1 MLEILHLHFRFHL
14 PSPNPLRSF
23 TGLANAVMATDV
35 VLPSQWKAKRRGIF
49 QSVFQ
54 TGGAFQTPKS
64 APLQSEVPSNQADL
78 FASQPVTSPASA
90 YHSTPSVPQSLFP
103 HHDRRGEVEP
113 IDDTRQLDR
122 AWQIVTPKLQ
132 LPSCVSVEDSFGT
145 LPPGSELHSKNDE
158 AEFNA
163 ALHVL
168 IEARSLSP
176 RAECKYDVL
185 AWYTQQVTSHFI
197 HHVRPLLAALPNS
210 GPTEGTD
217 PSEVYN
223 NHLVVVQS
231 AVQILEAA
239 LRLYHHFLSLI
250 LRAVERDARLKETSS
265 LADAL
270 MSRFRRDIHA
280 LITGSAEPVMSQL
293 GVVLEVMIDQTL
305 EMSRARETL
314 NRYPPVKHDVVETER
329 FRERLLHLV
338 EALVQVGLAGE
349 DFQVL
354 FAEIMNRKM
363 SQYIHRAYARVWKTS
378 ARSRSGHGLDQDA
391 SKSMNLAQPSWCILS
406 LCDWIENHFARLA
419 LEVLSCIDH
428 SGGKATAVSF
438 SDVQQWK
445 EIGVGHIAALRI
457 SELFDVV
464 LEWPASKGA
473 LDDLKASVTTPQRRW
488 QLTDTFSSALQ
499 RRLLHPARSTLDIL
513 RVYISMIRTFH
524 ALDHS
529 KVLLSRVVPSL
540 QLYLVQREDAVR
552 IVVTGLLASQEEVE
566 QVQKVSTASGG
577 SAPNYV
583 GQCRKL
589 IELAVLLN
597 DPDQQRR
604 VDVDEEDLDWS
615 DMNWVP
621 DPVDAGVNYKR
632 PKSEDV
638 IGTLITTLG
647 SEDIF
652 IKEFQNI
659 IAENLLSTQ
668 TDFTQEQKVM
678 DLLKKRFGESAL
690 QNCEVMIKDIYD
702 SRKVDTHIRRVEL
715 GQPTQPPRAFG
726 TPVAPL
732 PYEDL
737 GRHLDT
743 DEEKLGQVPYH
754 ARILSRLYWPN
765 IVQESFVL
773 PYAVEEQ
780 QKKYEMGFERLKS
793 ARKLTWL
800 NQLGQATVEL
810 ELEDRTVETQCR
822 TFEAAVI
829 YAFQNDD
836 GAGANAN
843 GPARRTIQEL
853 QETLQMD
860 EELVLQALEFWVSKG
875 VLVRVSDDSDA
886 FVVLERRSSPTR
898 PELHPSMSAPAA
910 LEGEH
915 SMPAKPAVVKRVGT
929 TSAMDAK
936 ENERRAMYWQFI
948 VGMLTNSM
956 PTMPLSQM
964 GMMMRMLIAD
974 GFPWSDQEL
983 QEFLT
988 QKVEMGELEVVGGK
1002 YKLVKK

>member
-1 MLEILHLHFRFHL
+1 
-14 PSPNPLRSF
+14 
-23 TGLANAVMATDV
+23 MATEV
-35 VLPSQWKAKRRGIF
+35 ATPSLWQAKRCRIF
-49 QSVFQ
+49 QSVFHSD
-54 TGGAFQTPKS
+54 QTPLL
-64 APLQSEVPSNQADL
+64 ANQ
-78 FASQPVTSPASA
+78 PAIS
-90 YHSTPSVPQSLFP
+90 STVQ
-103 HHDRRGEVEP
+103 
-113 IDDTRQLDR
+113 DTNQLDH
-122 AWQIVTPKLQ
+122 AWQIATSKLQ
-132 LPSCVSVEDSFGT
+132 LPSSLSVQASLGT
-145 LPPGSELHSKNDE
+145 RPSPPQLHSQADE
-158 AEFNA
+158 TELNA
-163 ALHVL
+163 ALQVL
-168 IEARSLSP
+168 LQAQSSNS
-176 RAECKYDVL
+176 RATINYDVL
-185 AWYTQQVTSHFI
+185 AWYNKQVTSHFI
-197 HHVRPLLAALPNS
+197 HHVRPLLVALPNS
-210 GPTEGTD
+210 APTQGAG

-223 NHLVVVQS
+223 DALVVVQS
-231 AVQILEAA
+231 AVQTLEAA
-239 LRLYHHFLSLI
+239 LQQYHCCLSLI
-250 LRAVERDARLKETSS
+250 LRAVEQNAPPGKTNH
-265 LADAL
+265 LADAI
-270 MSRFRRDIHA
+270 MSRFRRDVHA
-280 LITGSAEPVMSQL
+280 LIAGSAESVMSQL
-293 GVVLEVMIDQTL
+293 RVVLQVMIDQTL
-305 EMSRARETL
+305 EVSKARGTRNTPPPARDGAAET
-314 NRYPPVKHDVVETER
+314 DR
-329 FRERLLHLV
+329 FKENLLHLV

-349 DFQVL
+349 DFQVF
-354 FAEIMNRKM
+354 FAEIMNKKM
-363 SQYIHRAYARVWKTS
+363 SQYIHRAYARVWKTYS
-378 ARSRSGHGLDQDA
+378 KSRPGHGLDKDA
-391 SKSMNLAQPSWCILS
+391 SKSMNIAQPSWCILS

-419 LEVLSCIDH
+419 LEVLSRISH
-428 SGGKATAVSF
+428 SGAKATVVSL

-445 EIGVGHIAALRI
+445 EIGIGHIAALRI
-457 SELFDVV
+457 SELFDIV

-488 QLTDTFSSALQ
+488 QLTDVFSTALQ

-566 QVQKVSTASGG
+566 QAQKASSSEADGMG
-577 SAPNYV
+577 RC
-583 GQCRKL
+583 GKL
-589 IELAVLLN
+589 IELAMLLN

-604 VDVDEEDLDWS
+604 VDLDEEDLDWD

-647 SEDIF
+647 SQDVF

-659 IAENLLSTQ
+659 IAEYLLSTQ
-668 TDFTQEQKVM
+668 TDFAQEQKVL
-678 DLLKKRFGESAL
+678 DLLKKRFGDSAL

-715 GQPTQPPRAFG
+715 GQPPQPPRAFG
-726 TPVAPL
+726 TPIAPL
-732 PYEDL
+732 PYDDL
-737 GRHLDT
+737 GRDLDV

-765 IVQESFVL
+765 IVQETFVL
-773 PYAVEEQ
+773 PQSVEEQ
-780 QKKYEMGFERLKS
+780 QKKYELGFERFKS
-793 ARKLTWL
+793 ARRLTWL

-810 ELEDRTVETQCR
+810 ELEDRTVETECR

-829 YAFQNDD
+829 YAFQDED
-836 GAGANAN
+836 AADADTHGA
-843 GPARRTIQEL
+843 ARRTIQEL

-860 EELVLQALEFWVSKG
+860 EELVLQALEFWVSKE
-875 VLVRVSDDSDA
+875 VLVRASDDQGA
-886 FVVLERRSSPTR
+886 FLVLERKDSPPTR

-910 LEGEH
+910 LESEQQQH
-915 SMPAKPAVVKRVGT
+915 NMPPAKPAVVKRVGT

-956 PTMPLSQM
+956 PLMPLSQM

-974 GFPWSDQEL
+974 GFPWSDEEL

-988 QKVEMGELEVVGGK
+988 QKVDMGELEIVGGK

>member
-1 MLEILHLHFRFHL
+1 
-14 PSPNPLRSF
+14 
-23 TGLANAVMATDV
+23 MATEV
-35 VLPSQWKAKRRGIF
+35 VRPCQWTAKRRRIF

-54 TGGAFQTPKS
+54 TDSAFQTS
-64 APLQSEVPSNQADL
+64 QSNPPPSQVPSDQAHL
-78 FASQPVTSPASA
+78 FASQPALLSTSA
-90 YHSTPSVPQSLFP
+90 YTLTPSFPQPTFA
-103 HHDRRGEVEP
+103 HHDSRGELRSDE
-113 IDDTRQLDR
+113 DTRQLEL
-122 AWQIVTPKLQ
+122 AWQIATSKLQ
-132 LPSCVSVEDSFGT
+132 LPSSVSVEDSFGT
-145 LPPGSELHSKNDE
+145 LPPPGSQLHPQAGETKL
-158 AEFNA
+158 NA
-163 ALHVL
+163 ALQVL
-168 IEARSLSP
+168 LQAQRLNP
-176 RAECKYDVL
+176 RAETKFDVL
-185 AWYTQQVTSHFI
+185 AWYNQQVTSHFI
-197 HHVRPLLAALPNS
+197 HHVRPLLAALPLS
-210 GPTEGTD
+210 VPAEGVD
-217 PSEVYN
+217 PSKTYN
-223 NHLVVVQS
+223 DCLVVVQS
-231 AVQILEAA
+231 AVSTLEAA
-239 LRLYHHFLSLI
+239 LRQYHCCLSLI
-250 LRAVERDARLKETSS
+250 LRAVERDAPPGETSS
-265 LADAL
+265 PSDAI
-270 MSRFRRDIHA
+270 MSRFRRDVHA
-280 LITGSAEPVMSQL
+280 LITSSAEPIMSQL
-293 GVVLEVMIDQTL
+293 RVVLEVMIDQTL
-305 EMSRARETL
+305 EVSKARETWHTL
-314 NRYPPVKHDVVETER
+314 LPAKHDAKEAER
-329 FRERLLHLV
+329 FRERLLQLV
-338 EALVQVGLAGE
+338 EALVEVGLAGE

-354 FAEIMNRKM
+354 VAEIMNRKM

-378 ARSRSGHGLDQDA
+378 AKSRSGHGLDKDA

-406 LCDWIENHFARLA
+406 LCDWIENCFARLA
-419 LEVLSCIDH
+419 LEVLSRIDLN
-428 SGGKATAVSF
+428 GTKAGAVSL

-445 EIGVGHIAALRI
+445 EIGIGHLAALRI

-488 QLTDTFSSALQ
+488 QLTDAFSTALQ

-566 QVQKVSTASGG
+566 QVQKASSASGSSEPTVAG
-577 SAPNYV
+577 RYA
-583 GQCRKL
+583 KL
-589 IELAVLLN
+589 VELAMLLN

-604 VDVDEEDLDWS
+604 VDVDDEDLDWG

-621 DPVDAGVNYKR
+621 DPVDAGVNYRR

-647 SEDIF
+647 SEDVF

-668 TDFTQEQKVM
+668 TDFTQEQKVL
-678 DLLKKRFGESAL
+678 DLLKKRFGDSAL

-702 SRKVDTHIRRVEL
+702 SRKVDTHIRKVEL
-715 GQPTQPPRAFG
+715 GQPPQPSRAFG
-726 TPVAPL
+726 TPVAPVS
-732 PYEDL
+732 YVDMGRDL
-737 GRHLDT
+737 DV

-765 IVQESFVL
+765 IVQETFVL
-773 PYAVEEQ
+773 PQTVDEQ
-780 QKKYEMGFERLKS
+780 QRKYEMGFERFKS
-793 ARKLTWL
+793 NRRLTWL

-810 ELEDRTVETQCR
+810 ELEDRVVETQCR

-829 YAFQNDD
+829 YAFQNEDAAD
-836 GAGANAN
+836 ADANV
-843 GPARRTIQEL
+843 PARRTIQEL

-860 EELVLQALEFWVSKG
+860 EELVLQALEFWVSKE
-875 VLVRVSDDSDA
+875 VLVRVSNDLDA
-886 FVVLERRSSPTR
+886 FVVLERRDSPPTR

-915 SMPAKPAVVKRVGT
+915 NLPAKPAVMKRIGT

-956 PTMPLSQM
+956 PSMPLSQM
-964 GMMMRMLIAD
+964 GMMMRMLVAD
-974 GFPWSDQEL
+974 GFPWNDQEL

-988 QKVEMGELEVVGGK
+988 QKVDMGELEIVGGK

>member
-1 MLEILHLHFRFHL
+1 
-14 PSPNPLRSF
+14 
-23 TGLANAVMATDV
+23 MATDV
-35 VLPSQWKAKRRGIF
+35 VPPSQWQAKRRRIF
-49 QSVFQ
+49 QSVFHTDGTSQ
-54 TGGAFQTPKS
+54 MPHPTSSSQ
-64 APLQSEVPSNQADL
+64 VPSDQARL
-78 FASQPVTSPASA
+78 FASQPAISSTSA
-90 YHSTPSVPQSLFP
+90 YRFTPSLSQPIFAPQAN
-103 HHDRRGEVEP
+103 RGSTTSTQ
-113 IDDTRQLDR
+113 DTRQLDH
-122 AWQIVTPKLQ
+122 AWNIATSKLQ
-132 LPSCVSVEDSFGT
+132 LPASSSLDDYLG
-145 LPPGSELHSKNDE
+145 
-158 AEFNA
+158 
-163 ALHVL
+163 
-168 IEARSLSP
+168 SLSP
-176 RAECKYDVL
+176 GAQNSSPAGESELNVALQVLFQAHSMNPAAEPKYDVL
-185 AWYTQQVTSHFI
+185 AWYNQQVTSHFI
-197 HHVRPLLAALPNS
+197 HHVRPLLAALPTS
-210 GPTEGTD
+210 ELTEGVD
-217 PSEVYN
+217 PSNAYN
-223 NHLVVVQS
+223 NHVAVVQN
-231 AVQILEAA
+231 AVQTLEAA
-239 LRLYHHFLSLI
+239 LQQYHRGLSLI
-250 LRAVERDARLKETSS
+250 LWAAERSALPGDTSS
-265 LADAL
+265 SGNAL

-280 LITGSAEPVMSQL
+280 LITGSSQSVMPHL
-293 GVVLEVMIDQTL
+293 RIVLDVMID
-305 EMSRARETL
+305 ETL
-314 NRYPPVKHDVVETER
+314 QLSKAQQVRNSLLPAKDDTAGTDHD
-329 FRERLLHLV
+329 RERLLLLV
-338 EALVQVGLAGE
+338 EALAQVGLAGE
-349 DFQVL
+349 EFQVL
-354 FAEIMNRKM
+354 FAETMDRKM
-363 SQYIHRAYARVWKTS
+363 SQYIHRAYARVWKTY
-378 ARSRSGHGLDQDA
+378 AKSRSSHGLDKDA
-391 SKSMNLAQPSWCILS
+391 SRSMNLAQPSWCILS

-419 LEVLSCIDH
+419 LEVLSRVDH
-428 SGGKATAVSF
+428 GGTKASVVSLA
-438 SDVQQWK
+438 DVQQWK

-488 QLTDTFSSALQ
+488 QLTDAFSTALQ
-499 RRLLHPARSTLDIL
+499 KRLLHPARSTLDIL

-566 QVQKVSTASGG
+566 QAQKASSLEPSG
-577 SAPNYV
+577 V
-583 GQCRKL
+583 GRRGKL
-589 IELAVLLN
+589 IELAMLLN

-604 VDVDEEDLDWS
+604 VDVDEEDLDWG

-647 SEDIF
+647 SQDVF

-668 TDFTQEQKVM
+668 TDFSQEQKVL
-678 DLLKKRFGESAL
+678 DLLKKRFGDSAL

-715 GQPTQPPRAFG
+715 GQPPQPARAFG
-726 TPVAPL
+726 TPIAPV
-732 PYEDL
+732 PIQDL
-737 GRHLDT
+737 GKDLDQ

-765 IVQESFVL
+765 IVQETFVL
-773 PYAVEEQ
+773 PQTVEEQ
-780 QKKYEMGFERLKS
+780 QKKYEMGFERFKS
-793 ARKLTWL
+793 ARRLTWL

-829 YAFQNDD
+829 YAFQDEDAADANDD
-836 GAGANAN
+836 IAT
-843 GPARRTIQEL
+843 RRTILEL
-853 QETLQMD
+853 QEVLQMD
-860 EELVLQALEFWVSKG
+860 EELVLQALEFWVSKE
-875 VLVRVSDDSDA
+875 VLARDSGDPDA
-886 FVVLERRSSPTR
+886 FVVLERKDVPPTR

-910 LEGEH
+910 LEGEQ
-915 SMPAKPAVVKRVGT
+915 SVPVKPAVVKRVGT

-956 PTMPLSQM
+956 PLMPLSQM

-974 GFPWSDQEL
+974 GFPWSDEEL

-988 QKVEMGELEVVGGK
+988 QKVDMGELEIVGGK